1 MSKVTAVRDWLALLV
16 LLGGGYLLA
25 VGDQDLRL
33 VVASMLTMVLSFYFG
48 SSSGSKEKDGILEK
62 MQDVQASAEVKRAE
76 KVLPPRRPT

>member
-1 MSKVTAVRDWLALLV
+1 MRVRTWLALLV

-48 SSSGSKEKDGILEK
+48 SSSGSKEKDAIMEK
-62 MQDVQASAEVKRAE
+62 RQDVQAGAEAKRAE
-76 KVLPPRRPT
+76 KVLPPRGTD